1 LGNRSAGKRP
11 GSEDG
16 HELRQTKDVDITAP
30 TPTSTSPLREGAG
43 LKCQEDAAA
52 QERRAAR
59 EGAGYADTTPWTS
72 LRKKQRKVGTPWT
85 PTQRRRLHQ
94 PGVDYT
100 ATLREHTAAPWPLF
114 SLPELCTF
122 APPYEFVSSSPFCEP
137 GFDPCLVQEPKPPF
151 FSFLQTLSACVGQPL
166 SRACA

>member
-1 LGNRSAGKRP
+1 MHFHQGCCHRRAHATVDVASAGGSQAQVPRRRRRP
-11 GSEDG
+11 G
-16 HELRQTKDVDITAP
+16 AP
-30 TPTSTSPLREGAG
+30 RGSRG
-43 LKCQEDAAA
+43 
-52 QERRAAR
+52 RW
-59 EGAGYADTTPWTS
+59 YADTTPWMS
-72 LRKKQRKVGTPWT
+72 LRKKQRKVGTPLT

-94 PGVDYT
+94 AGVDYT
-100 ATLREHTAAPWPLF
+100 AALREHAAAPWPLF

-151 FSFLQTLSACVGQPL
+151 FLQTLSACVGQPS